1 MTTADE
7 LAREVEEELT
17 ELRDGL
23 RRAMASAER
32 AERVAVELAAAVD
45 SLTDILQARGQL
57 GPGHLRL
64 LARVRKHVQVAT
76 TPAIALERAIPD
88 KYELTSAP
96 IDCESR
102 IHLCHGRCC
111 AYSISLSEQ
120 DLREGQ
126 LEWRLDE
133 PYYLPHGPD
142 GYCSYQDR
150 TTGGCNVY
158 QHRPGQCRSYDCRED
173 ASIWIDFEARIPAPL
188 KPGLVP
194 IRLRPRST

>member
-1 MTTADE
+1 
-7 LAREVEEELT
+7 
-17 ELRDGL
+17 
-23 RRAMASAER
+23 MASAER
-32 AERVAVELAAAVD
+32 AERVALEVAAAVETLID
-45 SLTDILQARGQL
+45 VLQVRGQL

-64 LARVRKHVQVAT
+64 LARVRKHVDVASK
-76 TPAIALERAIPD
+76 PAIALERAIPD
-88 KYELTSAP
+88 KYQLTSAP

-111 AYSISLSEQ
+111 AHSISLSEQ

-142 GYCSYQDR
+142 GYCANQDR

-158 QHRPGQCRSYDCRED
+158 QHRPGQCRQYDCRED
-173 ASIWIDFEARIPAPL
+173 ASIWVDFEARIPTPL

-194 IRLRPRST
+194 IRLRPR